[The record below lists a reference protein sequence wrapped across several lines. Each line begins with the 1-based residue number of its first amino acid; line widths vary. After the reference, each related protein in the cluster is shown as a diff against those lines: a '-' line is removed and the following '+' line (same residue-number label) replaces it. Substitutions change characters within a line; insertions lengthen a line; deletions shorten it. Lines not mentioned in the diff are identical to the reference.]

1 MVFPQARLV
10 LGRPRPYPTSAG
22 LPLVGNERAGMPRAA
37 SYRLLVPVFGDQV
50 LGYHLVLLAIHYASV
65 ALVWLLAK
73 RLNGEQLVA
82 AVAAMVFAVHPAG
95 IEAVT
100 WISSLNSVGLPLSL
114 GAWLAF
120 VVAVERPGQRVS

>member
-1 MVFPQARLV
+1 
-10 LGRPRPYPTSAG
+10 
-22 LPLVGNERAGMPRAA
+22 MPRAA

-73 RLNGEQLVA
+73 RLSGEQLVA

-114 GAWLAF
+114 GARLAF